1 MRRFFARFFLPP
13 LPSPVFFLS
22 SSAFPPSRSF
32 STVEKCI
39 TGRAAAENGGG
50 TCAASSSRGVE
61 LVCRVQ
67 PVRPSKNRWKNRGWR
82 GNGKRF
88 GRDKRR
94 TDRRSRYPN
103 VYYRNRGFEAAAE
116 GILRYIPLSRRISR
130 SKPKQ
135 TQISPIIP
143 YVYIRSSS
151 CCIYLRENREK
162 RQTAAGKVKKRKKRG
177 RKKKKKKAHAQ
188 RHISFPINQAGTRDR
203 GGRRIGSTAPKRGRW
218 RVLGEKGRKWGPS
231 VNPEFVDEKH
241 ARFRCYNMHELVVG
255 CARGNV
261 TRKQRVLLR
270 ASH

>member
-61 LVCRVQ
+61 HVCRVQ

-103 VYYRNRGFEAAAE
+103 VYYRNTV
-116 GILRYIPLSRRISR
+116 IVDSRRQPRVSSDISL
-130 SKPKQ
+130 
-135 TQISPIIP
+135 SPEKLAVP
-143 YVYIRSSS
+143 NRNKLKYHPLYLTYIYDHRPAVF
-151 CCIYLRENREK
+151 IYEK
-162 RQTAAGKVKKRKKRG
+162 TG
-177 RKKKKKKAHAQ
+177 RKGKPQ
-188 RHISFPINQAGTRDR
+188 PVR
-203 GGRRIGSTAPKRGRW
+203 
-218 RVLGEKGRKWGPS
+218 
-231 VNPEFVDEKH
+231 
-241 ARFRCYNMHELVVG
+241 
-255 CARGNV
+255 
-261 TRKQRVLLR
+261 
-270 ASH
+270 